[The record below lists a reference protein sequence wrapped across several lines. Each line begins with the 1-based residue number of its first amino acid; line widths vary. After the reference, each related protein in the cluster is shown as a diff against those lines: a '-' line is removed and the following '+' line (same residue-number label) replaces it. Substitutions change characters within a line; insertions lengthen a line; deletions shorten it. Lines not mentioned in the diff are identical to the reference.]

1 VGGFLVILNCNLTSS
16 FHGIFISSLPLF
28 PPNNYIPSNL
38 DHGNIVMSSTE
49 SSPPPFKQRCPCSPS
64 QSQES
69 KNENMM
75 PLKNVNILGMKNFCG

>member
-1 VGGFLVILNCNLTSS
+1 
-16 FHGIFISSLPLF
+16 
-28 PPNNYIPSNL
+28 
-38 DHGNIVMSSTE
+38 MSSTK
-49 SSPPPFKQRCPCSPS
+49 SSPPPFKQKCPCSPS